1 MAPPGIPPAI
11 LGAYRGAFQ
20 RLVNDETFRTE
31 MTTRRLVVD
40 PLDAEKTL
48 AIVEGVMN
56 TSPAVVQKVKQI
68 LGR

>member
-1 MAPPGIPPAI
+1 MTPPGVPTAI
-11 LGAYRGAFQ
+11 LAAYREAFQ
-20 RLVNDETFRTE
+20 RLVNDEAFRAD

-48 AIVEGVMN
+48 AIVDGVMN
-56 TSPAVVQKVKQI
+56 TSPAVVQKVKKI